1 MSNIELNIEYKH
13 CALYALSADPITF
26 GHINI
31 VERVSTIFDEVIVG
45 IGSNP
50 AKGYLFKL
58 EERLGLA
65 KAALSHLPNVRVE
78 AFKGMLVDF
87 ALEEGAQVIVK
98 GVRNSV
104 DFNYEQHL
112 HQVGVSQ
119 QAGIDTHILFADP
132 ELAHI
137 SSSVV
142 KGIQLEH
149 GLISD
154 YVPLAVK
161 AALEAKI
168 SNQVIIGVTG
178 EMAAGKS
185 TFCKKLVAEGKR
197 QKVSVHHID
206 ADKLGHEIIDGL
218 ASPLYQE
225 VRTKLIALFGSDICV
240 EGKIQRSKI
249 AEQVFGQP
257 QLLLELN
264 QIMAKPLMIQ
274 LRKSLQGKQGV
285 ILLESALLAENKLLS
300 LCNNRVLLLR
310 ADKNEMQAR
319 LSGRG
324 YSEDNAKQRTSTQ
337 FDWHKK
343 QKCINKQI
351 ESSGFGQLWDI
362 DSGVESQFD
371 MNAFVSELANL
382 KSLRIGAR

>member
-1 MSNIELNIEYKH
+1 MSSIGLNIRYKH

-45 IGSNP
+45 VGSNP

-58 EERLGLA
+58 EERLTLA
-65 KAALSHLPNVRVE
+65 KSALSHLSNVRVV

-119 QAGIDTHILFADP
+119 QAAIDTHILFADP

-149 GLISD
+149 GLISQ

-185 TFCKKLVAEGKR
+185 TFCKKLVTEGR
-197 QKVSVHHID
+197 DQKLSVHHID
-206 ADKLGHEIIDGL
+206 ADKIGHEIIDGL
-218 ASPLYQE
+218 ESPLYQE
-225 VRTKLIALFGSDICV
+225 VRTKLIAVFGSDICV

-249 AEQVFGQP
+249 AEQVFSQP

-285 ILLESALLAENKLLS
+285 ILLESALLAENNLLS
-300 LCNNRVLLLR
+300 LCNNRVLLLQ
-310 ADKNEMQAR
+310 ADENEMQSR

-324 YSEDNAKQRTSTQ
+324 YSKDNAKQRTGAQ

-343 QKCINKQI
+343 QKSINGQI
-351 ESSGFGQLWDI
+351 ESSGFGQLWEI
-362 DSGVESQFD
+362 DSGVNSQFD
-371 MNAFVSELANL
+371 MNALVLKLANL
-382 KSLRIGAR
+382 K

>member
-1 MSNIELNIEYKH
+1 MSSIGLNIEYKH

-58 EERLGLA
+58 EERLTLA
-65 KAALSHLPNVRVE
+65 KSALSHLSNVRVV

-149 GLISD
+149 GLISQ

-185 TFCKKLVAEGKR
+185 TFCKKLVTEGR
-197 QKVSVHHID
+197 DQKLSVHHID

-218 ASPLYQE
+218 ESPLYQE
-225 VRTKLIALFGSDICV
+225 VRTKLIAVFGSDICV

-249 AEQVFGQP
+249 AEQVFSQP

-285 ILLESALLAENKLLS
+285 ILLESALLAENNLLS
-300 LCNNRVLLLR
+300 LCNNRVLLLQ
-310 ADKNEMQAR
+310 ADENEMQSR

-324 YSEDNAKQRTSTQ
+324 YSKDNAKQRTGAQ

-343 QKCINKQI
+343 QKSINGQI
-351 ESSGFGQLWDI
+351 ESSGFGQLWEI
-362 DSGVESQFD
+362 DSGVNSQFD
-371 MNAFVSELANL
+371 MNALVLELANL
-382 KSLRIGAR
+382 K

>member
-1 MSNIELNIEYKH
+1 MSSIGLNIEYKH
-13 CALYALSADPITF
+13 RALYALSADPITF
-26 GHINI
+26 GHVNI
-31 VERVSTIFDEVIVG
+31 IERVSTIFDEVIVG
-45 IGSNP
+45 LGSNP
-50 AKGYLFKL
+50 AKQYLFTL
-58 EERLGLA
+58 EERLALA
-65 KAALSHLPNVRVE
+65 KAALSHLPNVRVV

-149 GLISD
+149 GLISH

-178 EMAAGKS
+178 EIAAGKS
-185 TFCKKLVAEGKR
+185 TFCKKLVTKGR
-197 QKVSVHHID
+197 DQKLSVHHID
-206 ADKLGHEIIDGL
+206 ADKLGHEIMDGL
-218 ASPLYQE
+218 QSHLYLD
-225 VRTKLIALFGSDICV
+225 VRKKLIALFGADIYQ
-240 EGKIQRSKI
+240 EGKVQRSKI
-249 AEQVFGQP
+249 AAQVFSQP
-257 QLLLELN
+257 RLLVELN

-285 ILLESALLAENKLLS
+285 ILLESALLVENNLLS

-310 ADKNEMQAR
+310 TDKIEMQAR
-319 LSGRG
+319 LCGRG
-324 YSEDNAKQRTSTQ
+324 YSEENAKQRSGAQ
-337 FDWHKK
+337 FNWHKK
-343 QKCINKQI
+343 QKCITNQI
-351 ESSGFGQLWDI
+351 NSTDFGQLWEV
-362 DSGVESQFD
+362 DSGEQNKFD
-371 MNAFVSELANL
+371 SSALVSELANL
-382 KSLRIGAR
+382 K

>member
-1 MSNIELNIEYKH
+1 MSSIGLNIEYKH

-58 EERLGLA
+58 EERLTLA
-65 KAALSHLPNVRVE
+65 KAALSHLPNVSVV

-149 GLISD
+149 GLISQ

-161 AALEAKI
+161 AALESKI

-185 TFCKKLVAEGKR
+185 TFCKKLVTEGR
-197 QKVSVHHID
+197 DQKISVHHID

-218 ASPLYQE
+218 ESPLYQE
-225 VRTKLIALFGSDICV
+225 VRTKLIAVFGSDICV
-240 EGKIQRSKI
+240 EGKIKRSKI
-249 AEQVFGQP
+249 AEQVFSRP
-257 QLLLELN
+257 QLLLQLN

-285 ILLESALLAENKLLS
+285 ILLESALLAENDLLS

-310 ADKNEMQAR
+310 ADKNEMQSR

-324 YSEDNAKQRTSTQ
+324 YSEDSAKQRTSTQ
-337 FDWHKK
+337 FDWRKK

-351 ESSGFGQLWDI
+351 ESSAFGQLWEI
-362 DSGVESQFD
+362 DSGKQSEFD
-371 MNAFVSELANL
+371 MSSLVSELANL
-382 KSLRIGAR
+382 K

>member
-1 MSNIELNIEYKH
+1 MSSIGLNVEHKH

-31 VERVSTIFDEVIVG
+31 VERVSRIFDEVIVG

-50 AKGYLFKL
+50 AKSYLFKL
-58 EERLGLA
+58 EERLALA
-65 KAALSHLPNVRVE
+65 KSALSHLPNVRVV

-112 HQVGVSQ
+112 HQVGMSQ
-119 QAGIDTHILFADP
+119 EAGIDTHILFADP

-149 GLISD
+149 GLITQ

-161 AALEAKI
+161 SALEAKI

-185 TFCKKLVAEGKR
+185 TFCKKMVAEGR
-197 QKVSVHHID
+197 EQKLSVHHID
-206 ADKLGHEIIDGL
+206 ADKLGHEIMDGL
-218 ASPLYQE
+218 VSPLYQE
-225 VRTKLIALFGSDICV
+225 VRKKLIALFRPDIYID
-240 EGKIQRSKI
+240 GTIQRSKI
-249 AEQVFGQP
+249 AEQVFNKP

-264 QIMAKPLMIQ
+264 KVMAKPIMIQ

-285 ILLESALLAENKLLS
+285 ILLESALLTENNLLA

-310 ADKNEMQAR
+310 ADKTEMQAR
-319 LSGRG
+319 LFGRG
-324 YSEDNAKQRTSTQ
+324 YSEDDAKQRTTAQ

-351 ESSGFGQLWDI
+351 EASGFGQLWDI
-362 DSGVESQFD
+362 DSGIESQFD
-371 MNAFVSELANL
+371 ISDLVSELANL
-382 KSLRIGAR
+382 KQLRIGA